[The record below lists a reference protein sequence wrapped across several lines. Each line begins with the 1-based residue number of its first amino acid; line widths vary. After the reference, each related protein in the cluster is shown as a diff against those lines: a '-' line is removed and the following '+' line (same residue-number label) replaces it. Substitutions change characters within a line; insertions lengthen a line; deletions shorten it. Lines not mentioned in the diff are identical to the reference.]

1 MVGLPARLKATVD
14 PPPDGPVR
22 TKKLGSTVIESDT
35 WPTPVRYGDGP
46 KGRAAATAGTF
57 IDRERVTERV
67 GHRRQG
73 NAATDQERSSKC
85 Q

>member
-46 KGRAAATAGTF
+46 KGRAAATG
-57 IDRERVTERV
+57 I
-67 GHRRQG
+67 RQTSTWARG
-73 NAATDQERSSKC
+73 GPESVKYLPDPPDI
-85 Q
+85 